1 MSTNIP
7 DNSFVLGTQDGVA
20 IPLSA
25 ARAKYSRIVSL
36 SADSVDIVM
45 PEEVNLVTLYATSGF
60 KLTHINSQLPEIAGW
75 DTGVFR
81 GIAGMF
87 YDLIVPK
94 NISLVKTDADGLLTI
109 NCLVR
114 WAAISNEGK
123 YLSS

>member
-7 DNSFVLGTQDGVA
+7 DNSFILGTQDGVA

-25 ARAKYSRIVSL
+25 ARAKYSRTVAL
-36 SADSVDIVM
+36 TSASIDIVM
-45 PEEVNLVTLYATSGF
+45 PEEVNLVTIYATSGF
-60 KLTHINSQLPEIAGW
+60 KLTHKDSQLPVIPGW
-75 DTGVFR
+75 DTEVFR

-87 YDLIVPK
+87 YDLLVPK
-94 NISLVKTDADGLLTI
+94 NISLVKTDADGVLTI